1 MKPYRKA
8 LLAMAALSIG
18 LVLGAPSHAQ
28 TYPQKT
34 IKIIVTAA
42 PGGPADLPARLAAQV
57 LNTKFGQP
65 VVVEHRPGAGG
76 AIGAREVAQAPAD
89 GYTLLLGNTST
100 LAVIPAVSTSAGY
113 DPVKNFAPV
122 GRIAEGFQVIAV
134 HRSAPWTSLTQFIEY
149 AKANPGK
156 LNWAH
161 SGPGSLPHLA
171 MEVFMMR
178 TATKMTGVSYRSGG
192 ESVNALLSRAVHV
205 TSEGIAG
212 VAPQVG
218 QGNLRALAMQ
228 NSKRNKVLPDLPTL
242 AELGVPNAEADT
254 FYRPRRAGR
263 HACRHYQDPQCGA
276 ERRHH
281 VGGHPAAARECRAGG
296 QAQYTGGVCRLHRHP
311 ASAVGGGRQGC
322 GRDDQLIL
330 WESPGS
336 LAPADRAYG
345 RTTLCPKQQHRC
357 IP

>member
-1 MKPYRKA
+1 MYDYIGYSMLGGAQSNRRRLCASPSPTGDQTMNMYCKSVFA
-8 LLAMAALSIG
+8 TASLCLAVAI
-18 LVLGAPSHAQ
+18 GAPSHAQ

-42 PGGPADLPARLAAQV
+42 PGGPADFPARIAAQI
-57 LNTKFGQP
+57 LNAKFSHP
-65 VVVEHRPGAGG
+65 AVVEHRPGAGG
-76 AIGAREVAQAPAD
+76 AIGAREVTKATPD

-100 LAVIPAVSTSAGY
+100 LAVIPAVSAQAGY
-113 DPVKNFAPV
+113 DPVKNFTPIA
-122 GRIAEGFQVIAV
+122 RIAEGFQVIAV
-134 HRSAPWTSLTQFIEY
+134 HRSSPWRSLTELVDY

-192 ESVNALLSRAVHV
+192 ESVNALLSQAVQV

-212 VAPQVG
+212 IAPQVA

-228 NSKRNKVLPDLPTL
+228 NSKRNRLLPDLSTL

-254 FYRPRRAGR
+254 FYGLVAPTGTPT
-263 HACRHYQDPQCGA
+263 DIVTVLNGA
-276 ERRHH
+276 LNE
-281 VGGHPAAARECRAGG
+281 GMQSLEIQQLLAKIGLEAKPNAPEEFAAYIA
-296 QAQYTGGVCRLHRHP
+296 L
-311 ASAVGGGRQGC
+311 
-322 GRDDQLIL
+322 
-330 WESPGS
+330 
-336 LAPADRAYG
+336 
-345 RTTLCPKQQHRC
+345 QHRRWLE
-357 IP
+357 IGKAAGVTIN